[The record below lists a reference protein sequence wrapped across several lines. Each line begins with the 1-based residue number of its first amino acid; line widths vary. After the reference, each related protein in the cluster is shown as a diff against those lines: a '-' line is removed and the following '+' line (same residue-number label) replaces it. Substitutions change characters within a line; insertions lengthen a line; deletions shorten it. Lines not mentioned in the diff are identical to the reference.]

1 MYNILRTI
9 RGDSMKIGNVEIKN
23 RVVFAPMAGISN
35 SAYRRI
41 IKEKQTLSLKH
52 SRNSTGAFYQIRII
66 NSISLYYGKISENFF
81 SLTKRKFPQR

>member
-35 SAYRRI
+35 SAYRII
-41 IKEKQTLSLKH
+41 IK
-52 SRNSTGAFYQIRII
+52 
-66 NSISLYYGKISENFF
+66 
-81 SLTKRKFPQR
+81 